1 MLIMPLEKSID
12 WSRPPWVTF
21 LFIISCV
28 SVLFLQGKDDEYF
41 KQSVDFYFTSDL
53 PKLELLAYAKDTG
66 DHGLEGL
73 QTVLNLKFS
82 QLKTQ
87 QKQALIYFLVQME
100 RDDEFFPKLQTG
112 QIITSQNQQYR
123 YWLVQRQQYEQ
134 IQQQSIMTRFAF
146 TPGKH
151 EPFTFISHLFLH
163 GGFGHLLGNMVFLL
177 MVGCAVE
184 TALGSMLY
192 LTSYLLT
199 GLGAV
204 ALFWLANPESLVPLV
219 GASGAISGVMGMYAG
234 IFGFRKI
241 RIFYSLLFY
250 FNYIKVPALIMLPL
264 WVGHEF
270 YQMHNSPDSNVAF
283 MAHVG
288 GFLAGGLIALLIN
301 FAFNNKIDTEYL
313 DASINE
319 DSKNER
325 FRQALYFLT
334 ELNISAATRLLSEL
348 HIEYPEDRK
357 IFWQLYKTLSYV
369 PDTQQFYQMVEK
381 ILKLNDSDTKSIQLI
396 NEAFQYYKKAE
407 PGKIIVSAGTLLK
420 LIIKFAK
427 AGYTTDA
434 EMIAVNFLRKKPD
447 IDGLDDALFAVAR
460 SWQQQNQD
468 EQCQNVITLLGKY
481 YPEKKYSLT

>member
-1 MLIMPLEKSID
+1 MPLEKSID

-21 LFIISCV
+21 VLIVSCIL
-28 SVLFLQGKDDEYF
+28 VLFLQVKDEEYF
-41 KQSVDFYFTSDL
+41 NQSIDFYFSSDL
-53 PKLELLAYAKDTG
+53 PKLELLAYAKDTS
-66 DHGLEGL
+66 DHDQEGL
-73 QTVLNLKFS
+73 KTVLNLKFS
-82 QLKTQ
+82 QLKIQ
-87 QKQALIYFLVQME
+87 QKQALIYYLVKME
-100 RDDEFFPKLQTG
+100 RDEGFFPKLQAG
-112 QIITSQNQQYR
+112 QVIKSQNQR
-123 YWLVQRQQYEQ
+123 YPNWLIQRQQYEQ

-151 EPFTFISHLFLH
+151 EPFTFLTHLFLH

-177 MVGCAVE
+177 LVGCAVE

-192 LTSYLLT
+192 LISYLLT

-204 ALFWLANPESLVPLV
+204 TLFWLANPESLVPLV

-234 IFGFRKI
+234 VFGFRKI

-250 FNYIKVPALIMLPL
+250 FNYIKVPALVMLPL

-270 YQMHNSPDSNVAF
+270 YQMHNTPDSNVAF

-301 FAFNNKIDTEYL
+301 YGFKNKIDTEYL

-325 FRQALYFLT
+325 FQQALFFLT

-348 HIEYPEDRK
+348 HSEYPEDKK
-357 IFWQLYKTLSYV
+357 IFWQLYKALTYV
-369 PDTQQFYQMVEK
+369 PNTQQFYQMVEK
-381 ILKLNDSDTKSIQLI
+381 ILKLNDSDTKSIQMI

-407 PGKIIVSAGTLLK
+407 TGKITVSAGTLLK
-420 LIIKFAK
+420 LVIKFAK
-427 AGYTTDA
+427 SGYTSDA
-434 EMIAVNFLRKKPD
+434 EMIALNFLRKKPD
-447 IDGLDDALFAVAR
+447 ISGLDDALFAVAR

-468 EQCQNVITLLGKY
+468 KQCQNVITLLGKY
-481 YPEKKYSLT
+481 YPEKKYNLT